1 MACNGED
8 CKYRD
13 REYYSM
19 LIWKSWMMYSDID
32 FALEFNEIT
41 AEQAEE
47 RYEWTHAHFKTLRD
61 RGPFYKLPEV
71 IERMKS
77 NV

>member
-13 REYYSM
+13 RDYYSM
-19 LIWKSWMMYSDID
+19 LIWKHMMAYEDIE

-41 AEQAEE
+41 PLEAE
-47 RYEWTHAHFKTLRD
+47 RRHEWTSEHFKTLRD

-71 IERMKS
+71 IERMKRK
-77 NV
+77 

>member
-1 MACNGED
+1 MACDGKD

-13 REYYSM
+13 KEYYSM
-19 LIWKSWMMYSDID
+19 LIWKSLMMHSDID

-41 AEQAEE
+41 PEEAEE
-47 RYEWTHAHFKTLRD
+47 QREWTHAHFKKLRD

-71 IERMKS
+71 IERMKT
-77 NV
+77 